1 MPKVNLTPYS
11 GRPSTE
17 EKVAAKIAYYMK
29 IEKVSSKD
37 MAIAVGLSQRGWNN
51 KLNTVPENFR
61 LDELVKAAKRLDVK
75 LEELVG

>member
-11 GRPSTE
+11 SRPSTE
-17 EKVAAKIAYYMK
+17 RKVAANIAYYMK

-51 KLNTVPENFR
+51 KLNTAPENFR